1 MAVCPGVDAAKRK
14 APCIIFIDE
23 IDAVGSAR
31 NPKDQQMVKMTLNQ
45 LLVEMDGCEPRRPA
59 SASLHPAAVTPS
71 SRAASEAGGGGPPA
85 TVRFSSTEG
94 VIVIGATNFPE
105 LLDKAL
111 VRPGRFDRHVT
122 VPLPDVRGREQILRL
137 HTKKVPLGADVNLG
151 IVARGTPGFSG
162 PCTRR
167 SAPPQ
172 RAPAARPHRHQR
184 PRGPHRPTGL
194 PVGVHAI
201 Y

>member
-1 MAVCPGVDAAKRK
+1 MLRSSPADAAKRK

-45 LLVEMDGCEPRRPA
+45 LLVEMDG
-59 SASLHPAAVTPS
+59 
-71 SRAASEAGGGGPPA
+71 
-85 TVRFSSTEG
+85 FSSTEG

-137 HTKKVPLGADVNLG
+137 HTKKVPLGPDVNLG

-162 PCTRR
+162 PVVLAGIR
-167 SAPPQ
+167 APPGLGAQ
-172 RAPAARPHRHQR
+172 PRPRPRPRPPPPPRAPP
-184 PRGPHRPTGL
+184 
-194 PVGVHAI
+194 
-201 Y
+201 